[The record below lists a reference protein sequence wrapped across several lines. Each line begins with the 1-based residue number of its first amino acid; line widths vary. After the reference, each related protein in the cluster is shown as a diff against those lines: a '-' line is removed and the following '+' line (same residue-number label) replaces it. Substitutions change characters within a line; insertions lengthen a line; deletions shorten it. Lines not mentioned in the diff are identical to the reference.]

1 MPDAPAAAPLSLDR
15 LKAAFA
21 QMLGQ
26 PAAAGAADAP
36 TAPIDPCEVGPR
48 SIVEAALFVG
58 RPDGAAIPAVQLA
71 GVMRDVS
78 EADIDRAVDALNDSY
93 AGRDA
98 PYHIE
103 RSAAGYRMTLRDQWR
118 RTSERFYGR
127 VAEARLSPAALEVL
141 AAIAYRQPI
150 AQRQIDTLRESA
162 SGPLVRQ
169 LVRRGL
175 VAADRDASPVAY
187 RTTPR
192 FLALFKLSD
201 VSQLPRTAE
210 LDD

>member
-1 MPDAPAAAPLSLDR
+1 MPQAPPQPLSLDR

-21 QMLGQ
+21 QMLGR
-26 PAAAGAADAP
+26 PAAPAQHDAAAP
-36 TAPIDPCEVGPR
+36 GVDPCEVGPQ

-58 RPDGAAIPAVQLA
+58 RPDGGPIEAAQLTA
-71 GVMRDVS
+71 GMRDVT
-78 EADIDRAVDALNDSY
+78 EQDIHQAVQALNQAY
-93 AGRDA
+93 ANRAA
-98 PYHIE
+98 PLHIE
-103 RSAAGYRMTLRDQWR
+103 HSAAGYRMTLRDEWR

-150 AQRQIDTLRESA
+150 AQREIDALREASSA
-162 SGPLVRQ
+162 SLVRQ

-175 VAADRDASPVAY
+175 VVADRDASPLAY

-192 FLALFKLSD
+192 FLQLFKLSD
-201 VSQLPRTAE
+201 VSQLPRTVE